1 MPRHGGASRVLAP
14 DLGNQTRFRR
24 LSRVPAGSAPMN
36 KPEMVW
42 KLRRRGAL
50 GEPEKPVEVTTT
62 TSLTAHAALIGIFVL
77 LLIATFS
84 LARPILLPAV
94 SAFIVTLTLG
104 PLAARAER
112 MRIPNVA
119 TALALWLR
127 GLVVF
132 YGALALIAAPVVEW
146 MGKAPQ
152 IGESIQQKLHVLDG
166 PLQTLQ
172 QLRDALLPSNAG
184 GGLGVDLVGFV
195 RPVLEVVAPGIGQML
210 IFFGSLFFMLLGRA
224 QMRRRMVEMVGSRNA
239 KLSVLKILN
248 EAEHE
253 LTHYLS
259 TVAIINLCVGIGAG
273 LIAFATGMPSPLAW
287 AVLGFILNFIPYIG
301 ALMMEAAMFLVGLV
315 VFPSVGQALIAP
327 VLYLTMGTL
336 EGHFITPS
344 IMGRQ
349 LTLHPLTV
357 FMSLVFWTWLWGP
370 IGAFL
375 SVPLLIVAVVV
386 AAHVFPDDEPALPD

>member
-1 MPRHGGASRVLAP
+1 
-14 DLGNQTRFRR
+14 
-24 LSRVPAGSAPMN
+24 MN
-36 KPEMVW
+36 KPEIVS
-42 KLRRRGAL
+42 KLRRGAL

-62 TSLTAHAALIGIFVL
+62 TSLAAHAAIIGIFIL
-77 LLIATFS
+77 LLITALS
-84 LARPILLPAV
+84 LARPILVPAV
-94 SAFIVTLTLG
+94 SAFVVTLTLG
-104 PLAARAER
+104 PLAVRAER
-112 MRIPNVA
+112 MGIPNVA
-119 TALALWLR
+119 IALGLWLLVL
-127 GLVVF
+127 LVV

-146 MGKAPQ
+146 IGKAPE
-152 IGESIQQKLHVLDG
+152 IGQSIQQKLHVLDG
-166 PLQTLQ
+166 PLQGLQ

-184 GGLGVDLVGFV
+184 GGLGVDLVAFV
-195 RPVLEVVAPGIGQML
+195 KPVLEVVAPGIGQML

-224 QMRRRMVEMVGSRNA
+224 RMRRSMVDMVGSRDA
-239 KLSVLKILN
+239 KLSVLRMLN
-248 EAEHE
+248 EAEHD

-301 ALMMEAAMFLVGLV
+301 ALIIEVAMFLVGLV

-327 VLYLTMGTL
+327 VLYLLMGTL
-336 EGHFITPS
+336 EGHFMTPS

-375 SVPLLIVAVVV
+375 SVPLLIIAVIVLS
-386 AAHVFPDDEPALPD
+386 HVFPDDEPALPD